1 MRGSRSSIR
10 PDSMKR
16 PQALLRAR
24 ATPVAV
30 ARIASAVMAAVVVF
44 VTSAVLSPALRGEFA
59 ALQTAAILLATAG
72 GLSLALG
79 VSVVVGARAQAAR
92 HAAVLSVIGAL
103 VLGVVLVPLALALA
117 GALGLDRSTAVA
129 LAL

>member
-10 PDSMKR
+10 EDSRKR
-16 PQALLRAR
+16 PRALLAAR

-30 ARIASAVMAAVVVF
+30 ARIVSAGMAAVLVF
-44 VTSAVLSPALRGEFA
+44 LTSAVLTPALRGEFA

-79 VSVVVGARAQAAR
+79 VSVAVGGRESTAR
-92 HAAVLSVIGAL
+92 HATLISTLGAVAL
-103 VLGVVLVPLALALA
+103 GLVLVPVGLALA
-117 GALGLDRSTAVA
+117 GPLGVSDGTATA
-129 LAL
+129 